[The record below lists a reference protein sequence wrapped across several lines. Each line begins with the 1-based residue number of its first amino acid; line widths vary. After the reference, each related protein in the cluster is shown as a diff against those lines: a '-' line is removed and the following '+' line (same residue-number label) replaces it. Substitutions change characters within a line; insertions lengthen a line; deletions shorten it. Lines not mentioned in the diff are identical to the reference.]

1 LEENPYKSPHHAD
14 TSVEASLEEGEE
26 ILFQIAARS
35 MSKRSWFFRDC
46 NNVIGKFIVTNR
58 RVMFL
63 SSGRYTTFG
72 ITGLSMLRWIANSV
86 DFAAMS
92 KRSSWE
98 IELSDVRSA
107 GASKHRIWLEPKL
120 HLELVGTPTC
130 GMEARHRVYPYG
142 VKRKTWE
149 ELVTRINE
157 MTQGGGQDGSGS

>member
-1 LEENPYKSPHHAD
+1 VDENPYESPKYAD

-26 ILFQIAARS
+26 ILFQSAARS

-58 RVMFL
+58 RVVFL
-63 SSGRYTTFG
+63 SSGRYGTFG
-72 ITGLSMLRWIANSV
+72 IITESSMVRRIAKSV
-86 DFAAMS
+86 DLAAMS

-98 IELSDVRSA
+98 IELPDVRSA
-107 GASKHRIWLEPKL
+107 GASKHRIWLEPKP
-120 HLELVGTPTC
+120 HLELVGTPIS
-130 GMEARHRVYPYG
+130 GMEVRHRVYPYG

-157 MTQGGGQDGSGS
+157 MTQGGGQDG

>member
-1 LEENPYKSPHHAD
+1 MDENPYQSPEYAD

-35 MSKRSWFFRDC
+35 MSKRSWFFRDG
-46 NNVIGKFIVTNR
+46 NNVIGKFIVPNR

-63 SSGRYTTFG
+63 SSGRYGTFG
-72 ITGLSMLRWIANSV
+72 IITGLSMLRRIANSV

-92 KRSSWE
+92 QRSSWE

-107 GASKHRIWLEPKL
+107 GASKHRIWLEPKP
-120 HLELVGTPTC
+120 HLELVGTASS
-130 GMEARHRVYPYG
+130 GMEVRHRVYPYG

-157 MTQGGGQDGSGS
+157 MTQGGTS